1 MKCKNILLP
10 SVRLFTKITT
20 NKLFVFFILF
30 LYLGDIE
37 IKAQNDSYASPFL
50 NTQYQFS
57 TGYYDSVVITK
68 CDGCVLPCREFKGL
82 LAPSIAYLWKKDSVF
97 VRVKGEVPFS
107 RIYYYIRSV
116 SCTDMDDIVEML
128 KRKLQNDFHFSTE
141 IILDTA
147 EVLSLEI
154 VDPIKLARYE
164 CSYYG
169 AGGHSTYNKEMDF
182 LDVHNMGLSV
192 LTNIFKEKLSRK
204 IYLQANEEIGYC
216 FRVSGQII
224 NSTSINVINK
234 YLTENL
240 GLELKKEKR
249 LEEFLIID
257 FTK

>member
-1 MKCKNILLP
+1 MHHLI
-10 SVRLFTKITT
+10 KITT
-20 NKLFVFFILF
+20 IKSFVFVVL
-30 LYLGDIE
+30 LLSLGNIE

-50 NTQYQFS
+50 NSQYQFS

-82 LAPSIAYLWKKDSVF
+82 LVPSIAYLWKKDSAF

-107 RIYYYIRSV
+107 RIYYYIRSA

-128 KRKLQNDFHFSTE
+128 KRKFQNDFHFSTE

-154 VDPIKLARYE
+154 VDPIKLAKHE

-169 AGGHSTYNKEMDF
+169 AGGQSTYNKEMDF
-182 LDVHNMGLSV
+182 LDVHNMSV
-192 LTNIFKEKLSRK
+192 SIFANMFKEKLSRK
-204 IYLQANEEIGYC
+204 IYQQVNEKIGYC

-224 NSTSINVINK
+224 NSTSITVINK